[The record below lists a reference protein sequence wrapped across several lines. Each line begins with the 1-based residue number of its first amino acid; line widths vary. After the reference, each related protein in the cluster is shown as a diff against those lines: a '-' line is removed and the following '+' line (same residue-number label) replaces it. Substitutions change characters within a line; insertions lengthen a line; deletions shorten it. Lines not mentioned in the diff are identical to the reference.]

1 LLLQFIAMSLLSENI
16 RYLRGQLGHS
26 QQKVADTLSITR
38 GRYSKYEDGA
48 TEPPLDILLS
58 ISRYY
63 HVSIDLL
70 LSVDL
75 RKIALKELMDL
86 PDNRILLPIK
96 VDSHGENKIEIIPHK
111 ASMGY
116 MGGYADPEYIESLQT
131 ISLPFLGV
139 GKFRAFPM
147 EGDSMPPHKDDSY
160 IIGRYVENIRHL
172 KKGKGYIFITRNEGM
187 TYKRL
192 IEVQEDYLFVRAD
205 NEFYQPYDIPL
216 MDVLEIWEFAASI
229 ATQEFSK
236 EDFNIDNQT
245 IISMFQ
251 ELKEELYQ
259 LKNQQ

>member
-1 LLLQFIAMSLLSENI
+1 MSLLSENI

-26 QQKVADTLSITR
+26 QQKVADALLITR

-48 TEPPLDILLS
+48 TEPPLELLLK

-96 VDSHGENKIEIIPHK
+96 VDSRGENKIEIIPHK

-116 MGGYADPEYIESLQT
+116 LGSYADPEYIESLQT

-139 GKFRAFPM
+139 GKFRAFPV

-160 IIGRYVENIRHL
+160 IIGRYMENLSNL
-172 KKGKGYIFITRNEGM
+172 KTGKSYVFISRNDGM

-192 IEVQEDYLFVRAD
+192 MKIEDEQLFVQAD
-205 NEFYQPYDIPL
+205 NEFYEPYAIPL
-216 MDVLEIWEFAASI
+216 MDLLEVWEFSASI
-229 ATQEFSK
+229 ATQEFTK
-236 EDFNIDNQT
+236 EDFSIDNQT
-245 IISMFQ
+245 IISMFR
-251 ELKEELYQ
+251 ELKDALIR
-259 LKNQQ
+259 

>member
-1 LLLQFIAMSLLSENI
+1 MSLLSENI

-26 QQKVADTLSITR
+26 QQKVADALSITR

-48 TEPPLDILLS
+48 TEPPLDILLN

-96 VDSHGENKIEIIPHK
+96 VDSRGENKIEIIPHK

-116 MGGYADPEYIESLQT
+116 LGGYADPEYIESLHT

-139 GKFRAFPM
+139 GKFRAFPV

-192 IEVQEDYLFVRAD
+192 IETQEDYLFVRAD
-205 NEFYQPYDIPL
+205 NEFYQPYEIPL

-229 ATQEFSK
+229 ARQEFSK